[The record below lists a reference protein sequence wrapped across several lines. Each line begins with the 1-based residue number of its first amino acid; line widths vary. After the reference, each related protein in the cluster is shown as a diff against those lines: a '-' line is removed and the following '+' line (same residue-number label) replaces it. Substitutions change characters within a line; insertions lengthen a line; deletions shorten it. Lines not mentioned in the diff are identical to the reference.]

1 MPVEQSA
8 STFFPKDLSFT
19 IPSSLLKILSTS
31 LPSSV
36 TSHTTSF
43 SVIPIFSR
51 TSSLTQNIIATQI
64 PVSSLDAQGSS
75 KGPVTDF
82 AASADF
88 PTFALNISCCT
99 CLSAALNTSS
109 IMPSLL
115 MPKTPKVT
123 LESQSGRVS
132 MSSPPPKTTHI
143 STVSLGKQ
151 SSSVSSSAED
161 GRISVMSAGIITQ
174 STTPMIMNTTMNA
187 TSLKASYTFVKIP
200 PSSSASL
207 LIASDTT
214 VAPRITTKTSDSFVA
229 DLKFHMASSS
239 VSTTIETPMYVSWKS
254 LFTSPASHISESS
267 TETPKM
273 TITKTTGTTNPL
285 SQTKSSSF
293 TASEFKYA
301 TLFEG
306 TSDTLESSQ
315 TSHLQRNVTKT
326 KSTTTEKSSLP
337 YLTVPV
343 GQSSP
348 FSRERNIT
356 LAKNLSEV
364 PDVITSDWSKILTQ
378 KTGKPYFNLTKARV
392 GELNYNRFIPFY
404 W

>member
-1 MPVEQSA
+1 MPVAQSA

-51 TSSLTQNIIATQI
+51 TSSLTQNITATQI
-64 PVSSLDAQGSS
+64 PVSSLDAQGAS

-82 AASADF
+82 ATSADF
-88 PTFALNISCCT
+88 PTFALNFSCCT
-99 CLSAALNTSS
+99 CLSAALNTSN
-109 IMPSLL
+109 IMLSLL
-115 MPKTPKVT
+115 MPKTPKAT

-348 FSRERNIT
+348 FSRERNLT